1 MQLPQRVFV
10 GALVVPM
17 LLASVGTVFRPAAE
31 IQPGHLVFA
40 VRGPEIV
47 LAGTAGSI
55 AERQDVVDAVRE
67 LTASHRITDVITP
80 NAGERMPVT
89 PPVAAAL
96 LGAVLD
102 QDVAD
107 FTGVVHKGHLTA
119 SARVADPD
127 RAGALS
133 DALRR
138 AAEGLRVDEDFTTTG

>member
-1 MQLPQRVFV
+1 VHLPQRVFV

-17 LLASVGTVFRPAAE
+17 LLASVGTAFRPAAE
-31 IQPGHLVFA
+31 IEPGHLVFA
-40 VRGPEIV
+40 VREAEIV

-55 AERQDVVDAVRE
+55 AERQEVVDAVRE

-80 NAGERMPVT
+80 NAGSRLPVT
-89 PPVAAAL
+89 PSVAAAL